1 MIKLIDYHAVF
12 KEKRSSVKPSHLS
25 VPPPPDFT
33 DDLNVKFYQLL

>member
-12 KEKRSSVKPSHLS
+12 KEKWSSVKPIHLS
-25 VPPPPDFT
+25 VPPPDFT